1 MDIDLDVFDKL
12 GKDSLIKHLSMV
24 DVSFILS
31 FFREEFYYSK
41 LKQKGL
47 KYIIADSDI
56 IRIIDRVISFSE
68 IKVKTKTFFSIQLI
82 RNYLIK
88 IEIWCR

>member
-31 FFREEFYYSK
+31 FFREEFYHFK

-68 IKVKTKTFFSIQLI
+68 IKVKSKTFCSIQLI
-82 RNYLIK
+82 RNYLLK
-88 IEIWCR
+88 TEIWR